1 VVSPCAVFGSEVTP
15 EMKFGITM
23 FPTDKSIG
31 VIEMAKACEERGFA
45 SLYFPEHTHIP
56 ASRATPAPAGEPLA
70 EEYYRSLDPF
80 VALGAVAA
88 ATTNLR
94 FGTGIALVAQRDP
107 IVLAKE
113 VASLDFVSGGRFV
126 FGIGFG
132 WNVEELADHG
142 VAFKDRRAVVQER
155 VEAMKAIWTQD
166 EAAYAGEFVDFPPTF
181 SWPKPVQ
188 TPHPPI
194 LIGGGGGPKLFE
206 AIAAYADGWIP
217 IGGAGVNK
225 NLPALHEAMEKVGR
239 DPAELT
245 IVPFGV
251 MPDPGK
257 LAYYE
262 ESGFQEVVFRVPPAP
277 EAKVLEILDRLAT
290 DFC

>member
-1 VVSPCAVFGSEVTP
+1 
-15 EMKFGITM
+15 MKFGITM

-31 VIEMAKACEERGFA
+31 IIPLARACEDRGFQ
-45 SLYFPEHTHIP
+45 SLYVPEHTHIP
-56 ASRATPAPAGEPLA
+56 ASRTTPAPAGEPLA

-80 VALGAVAA
+80 VALTAA
-88 ATTNLR
+88 AVEAPSLTI
-94 FGTGIALVAQRDP
+94 GTGIALVAQRDP
-107 IVLAKE
+107 IVTAKE
-113 VASLDFVSGGRFV
+113 VASLDFLSGGRFV

-142 VAFKDRRAVVQER
+142 VAFKDRRAVVRER
-155 VEAMKAIWTQD
+155 VEAMKAIWTND
-166 EAAYAGEFVDFPPTF
+166 EAGYSGEFVDFPPTF

-188 TPHPPI
+188 KPHPPI

-225 NLPALHEAMEKVGR
+225 SMPLLHEAMEKAGR
-239 DPAELT
+239 DPDELT

-251 MPDPGK
+251 LPDPGK

-277 EAKVLEILDRLAT
+277 EAKVLEILDRLAA
-290 DFC
+290 DFL

>member
-1 VVSPCAVFGSEVTP
+1 MRFGV
-15 EMKFGITM
+15 TM

-31 VIEMAKACEERGFA
+31 IVELARASEERGFA
-45 SLYFPEHTHIP
+45 SLYVPEHTHIP
-56 ASRATPAPAGEPLA
+56 ASRATPAPAGEPLG

-80 VALGAVAA
+80 VALTAAAVAA
-88 ATTNLR
+88 PSLTI
-94 FGTGIALVAQRDP
+94 GTGIALVAQRDP
-107 IVLAKE
+107 IVTAKE
-113 VASLDFVSGGRFV
+113 VASLDHVSGGRFV

-142 VAFKDRRAVVQER
+142 VRFADRRAVVRER
-155 VEAMKAIWTQD
+155 VEAMKAIWTQ
-166 EAAYAGEFVDFPPTF
+166 EQASYSGTFVDLPPTF

-188 TPHPPI
+188 QPHPPI

-206 AIAAYADGWIP
+206 AIAQYADGWIP

-225 NLPALHEAMEKVGR
+225 QLPALHEAMAKEGR
-239 DPAELT
+239 DPAQLR

-251 MPDPGK
+251 LPDPGK

-262 ESGFQEVVFRVPPAP
+262 ESGFEEVVFRVPPAP
-277 EAKVLEILDRLAT
+277 EAKVLEVLDRLAA
-290 DFC
+290 DFL

>member
-1 VVSPCAVFGSEVTP
+1 
-15 EMKFGITM
+15 MKFGITM
-23 FPTDKSIG
+23 FPTDTSIG
-31 VIEMAKACEERGFA
+31 IIELARACEERGFA
-45 SLYFPEHTHIP
+45 SLYVPEHTHIP
-56 ASRATPAPAGEPLA
+56 ASRATPAPAGEPLG
-70 EEYYRSLDPF
+70 EEYYRCLDPF
-80 VALGAVAA
+80 VALSAA
-88 ATTNLR
+88 AAVTTDLR
-94 FGTGIALVAQRDP
+94 IGTGIALVAQRDP
-107 IVLAKE
+107 IVTAKV
-113 VASLDFVSGGRFV
+113 VASLDHLSGGRFV

-142 VAFKDRRAVVQER
+142 VAFKNRRAVVRER

-166 EAAYAGEFVDFPPTF
+166 EAAYSGDFVDFPPTF

-188 TPHPPI
+188 KPHPPV

-225 NLPALHEAMEKVGR
+225 QLPALHEAMEAVGR

-245 IVPFGV
+245 IIPFGV
-251 MPDPGK
+251 LSDPGK
-257 LAYYE
+257 IAYYE

-277 EAKVLEILDRLAT
+277 ADKVLPIMDRLAA
-290 DFC
+290 DVF